1 MKKENFMKARMNRRQ
16 FIKSSAQAAI
26 LLGLSGESYL
36 HGSTIFGQGFDL
48 IIKNGTVIDGI
59 KAKGYKADLGIVGER
74 ISVVGNLQDEKGRTI
89 IDATGRAVCPGF
101 IDIHSH
107 TDFELLINPKAESKI
122 RQGVTTELSGNCGE
136 SVFPRKKA
144 PPEAER
150 IVYERL
156 EREAD
161 WVDLEGYRR
170 KLSQKG
176 IAVNHGTLAGQ
187 GTIRNHVM
195 GEEKREPT
203 PKEMELMKKCAAEAM
218 EQGAF
223 GVSTGLEY
231 APSGFASASEVI
243 KLCKVAAK
251 YGGFYATHVR
261 SEDNQVLE
269 AVGESLFIAEEAE
282 IPLQISHLKASGR
295 INWWK
300 MPMIIDLIERARER
314 GIRVT
319 ADRYPYTAYSTGL
332 SIFFPQW
339 ALDGGAKEFVKRL
352 KNRDLREKMKT
363 ETLENIIANNSWESL
378 LLVEVNTK
386 KNRHLEGKYSHEAA
400 AKSKKDPYEFACDLL
415 IEEGGDVSIVGFGMS
430 EENTETVL
438 KHPLVMLC
446 SDGVALA
453 PYGPLN
459 RGVPHPRNYG
469 AFPRFLRLYVR
480 DKRLLSLPEAI
491 KKMTSL
497 PAAKMKLRD
506 RGSIKKGNFADLVI
520 FDPGIISD
528 KATYTEP
535 KQYPRGIDYVIVN
548 GRTVIDH
555 DKHTGEL
562 PGKVLDGPGKK

>member
-1 MKKENFMKARMNRRQ
+1 MKARMNRRQ
-16 FIKSSAQAAI
+16 FIKSSAQAGI
-26 LLGLSGESYL
+26 LLSLSGESYW
-36 HGSTIFGQGFDL
+36 GASTIFGQGFDL

-59 KAKGYKADLGIVGER
+59 KNQGYKADLGIIGER
-74 ISVVGNLQDEKGRTI
+74 ISVVGNLQAEKGRTI
-89 IDATGRAVCPGF
+89 IEATGRAVCPGF

-122 RQGVTTELSGNCGE
+122 RQGVTTELSGNCGD

-150 IVYERL
+150 IIHERL
-156 EREAD
+156 ELEAD
-161 WVDLEGYRR
+161 WVNLEGYRR
-170 KLSQKG
+170 KLSKKG

-187 GTIRNHVM
+187 GTLRDYVL
-195 GEEKREPT
+195 GEERREPT
-203 PKEMELMKKCAAEAM
+203 PKEMELMKKLVAEAM

-223 GVSTGLEY
+223 GVSSGLEY
-231 APSGFASASEVI
+231 TPSGFASAAEVI
-243 KLCKVAAK
+243 ELCKETAR
-251 YGGFYATHVR
+251 YGGFYATHIR

-269 AVGESLFIAEEAE
+269 AVGESLFIAEKAE
-282 IPLQISHLKASGR
+282 IPLQISHLKTSGR

-314 GIRVT
+314 GVRVT

-332 SIFFPQW
+332 SINFPLW
-339 ALDGGAKEFVKRL
+339 ALDGGKTKFVERL
-352 KNRDLREKMKT
+352 KDKDLRQKMKA
-363 ETLENIIANNSWESL
+363 ETLEKVIGNNSWESL
-378 LLVEVNTK
+378 LIAGVNTE
-386 KNRHLEGKYSHEAA
+386 KNRHLEGKYLPEGAA
-400 AKSKKDPYEFACDLL
+400 LRKQDPYEFACDLL

-430 EENTETVL
+430 DENTELVL

-453 PYGPLN
+453 PYGPLD

-469 AFPRFLRLYVR
+469 AFPRFLSTYIRE
-480 DKRLLSLPEAI
+480 KKLLNLPEAI

-497 PAAKMKLRD
+497 PAAKMKLKD
-506 RGSIKKGNFADLVI
+506 RGSIRKGNFADLVV
-520 FDPGIISD
+520 FDPETISD
-528 KATYTEP
+528 KATYTKP
-535 KQYPRGIDYVIVN
+535 KQYPEGIDYVIVN
-548 GRTVIDH
+548 GRIVIDH